1 MNTLILS
8 NIWYCLRLLQPTQS
22 FFRSLRTII
31 YGFVWQRKCPLVS
44 FDQLCLPI
52 TQGGLGVLNSQL
64 QHLVLQI
71 RHLCHIFDNPD
82 PQSLVHTALSHHL
95 SIIGGH
101 ERFNCVSFFVPA
113 FIKHNINQHWSILHA
128 IYKAYD
134 HFDIVHDFSS
144 LSISNQLKLPLNE
157 MFTSIPDRHWL
168 HRHSR
173 FLASDFF
180 LIDDQTRRLRLRAI
194 QRHTTTPNDQLTT
207 IPMEFHSK
215 RHTNLD
221 EDHTP
226 DKLAQQFCT
235 HPLWKKLHAGKY
247 RQLANTTR
255 HQSKIKLPSSR
266 FKLFWNSSMLLQARA
281 VWYRILNYKLPTM
294 SYLHSIRVVAS
305 SQCRLCED
313 ANESIQ
319 HFLILCP
326 FKLTIWISILQHFFL
341 DHHIQHEDIWN
352 LLISLEPP
360 PSLTR
365 SQYQQLITI
374 ASTSLWCMWS
384 SYWQTVFQDV
394 PFPTAD
400 ISAKIISQVSILQ
413 NTHPLLN

>member
-8 NIWYCLRLLQPTQS
+8 KIWYCLRLFQPTQS

-31 YGFVWQRKCPLVS
+31 YGFVWQRKRPLVS

-52 TQGGLGVLNSQL
+52 TQGGLGVLNPQL

-71 RHLCHIFDNPD
+71 RHLRHIFDNPD
-82 PQSLVHTALSHHL
+82 PQSLVHTALSYHL

-101 ERFNCVSFFVPA
+101 EHFNCVSFFVPA
-113 FIKHNINQHWSILHA
+113 FRKHNLNQHWSILHA

-134 HFDIVHDFSS
+134 HFGIVHDFSP
-144 LSISNQLKLPLNE
+144 LSISNQLTLPLNKIRTISLQPYLWN
-157 MFTSIPDRHWL
+157 FILNDIP
-168 HRHSR
+168 
-173 FLASDFF
+173 
-180 LIDDQTRRLRLRAI
+180 T
-194 QRHTTTPNDQLTT
+194 
-207 IPMEFHSK
+207 
-215 RHTNLD
+215 LD

-235 HPLWKKLHAGKY
+235 HPLWKKFHPGKY
-247 RQLANTTR
+247 RQVANTTR

-266 FKLFWNSSMLLQARA
+266 LKLFWNSFMLLQARA

-305 SQCRLCED
+305 AQCRLCED
-313 ANESIQ
+313 ADESIQ

-365 SQYQQLITI
+365 TQYL
-374 ASTSLWCMWS
+374 
-384 SYWQTVFQDV
+384 
-394 PFPTAD
+394 
-400 ISAKIISQVSILQ
+400 
-413 NTHPLLN
+413 

>member
-1 MNTLILS
+1 MLIYSQQQLSLWGRVTIMNTLILS
-8 NIWYCLRLLQPTQS
+8 KIWYCLRLLQPTQS

-31 YGFVWQRKCPLVS
+31 YGFVWQRKRPLVS

-52 TQGGLGVLNSQL
+52 TQGGLGVLNPQL

-71 RHLCHIFDNPD
+71 RHLRHIFDNPD

-101 ERFNCVSFFVPA
+101 EHFNCVSFFVPA
-113 FIKHNINQHWSILHA
+113 FRKHNLNQHWSILHA

-134 HFDIVHDFSS
+134 HFDIVHDFSP
-144 LSISNQLKLPLNE
+144 LSISNQLKLPLNK
-157 MFTSIPDRHWL
+157 MFTSIPDRHWF
-168 HRHSR
+168 HRHPR

-180 LIDDQTRRLRLRAI
+180 IIDDQTRRLRLRI
-194 QRHTTTPNDQLTT
+194 SLQPYLWNFILSD
-207 IPMEFHSK
+207 IP
-215 RHTNLD
+215 TLD

-235 HPLWKKLHAGKY
+235 HPLWKKFHAGKY

-255 HQSKIKLPSSR
+255 HQSKTKLPSSR
-266 FKLFWNSSMLLQARA
+266 LKLFWNSSMLLQARA

-305 SQCRLCED
+305 AQCRLCED
-313 ANESIQ
+313 ADESIQ

-326 FKLTIWISILQHFFL
+326 FKLTILISILQHFFL
-341 DHHIQHEDIWN
+341 DHHI
-352 LLISLEPP
+352 
-360 PSLTR
+360 
-365 SQYQQLITI
+365 
-374 ASTSLWCMWS
+374 
-384 SYWQTVFQDV
+384 
-394 PFPTAD
+394 
-400 ISAKIISQVSILQ
+400 
-413 NTHPLLN
+413 